1 MKWELDKNRPICPQ
15 ICEQLCL
22 KIVKG
27 EFQSNERVS
36 SVREV
41 ALSAGVNPN
50 TVQRSFEELERQGI
64 LYSVRG
70 SGWFVSDNVDLAK
83 EIFENILNKKT
94 KEYFAIMNTLGL
106 NDEEIKEYVKEW
118 RYE

>member
-1 MKWELDKNRPICPQ
+1 MKWEIDRSKAICPQ

-22 KIVKG
+22 EIAHGNFKPNQKI
-27 EFQSNERVS
+27 F

-50 TVQRSFEELERQGI
+50 TVQYSFSELEKQGI

-70 SGWFVSDNVDLAK
+70 SGWFVSEDISLAQETLK
-83 EIFENILNKKT
+83 QILNQKT
-94 KEYFAIMNTLGL
+94 KAFFTDMCNLGL
-106 NDEEIKEYVKEW
+106 TTEEIKNYVKEW
-118 RYE
+118 NI